1 MHAACTPRQ
10 SHPDV
15 TEKKKKLFSLSPFP
29 PALIGEP
36 QPDSIQ
42 PWVLTLVTARPPRAQ
57 PCRSGPEV
65 PSTSVLPAPSGA
77 NCSLALP
84 IDPLAIPVPVHRSIR
99 TTGTTRNT
107 PSDLS
112 VHLPGCRMHPPRGR
126 WVPFVSRQAAKLMP
140 STYGVRPLCTRAC
153 RTGYIVRESSIPG
166 LSFECPRPLCTA
178 NPGYSGHFHASAAHK
193 NSKKKTLTGR
203 DINACRPRRFM
214 PAPIRRYLVLC
225 RARWT
230 CFANFS

>member
-1 MHAACTPRQ
+1 MHPRRAAYRCCHTSNLYFHRQGLRVLAFNLCMPPAHRDSLTPTSPRR
-10 SHPDV
+10 
-15 TEKKKKLFSLSPFP
+15 KNNFFSLSPFP

-77 NCSLALP
+77 NCSPCLP

-126 WVPFVSRQAAKLMP
+126 WIPFVSRQAAKLMP

-166 LSFECPRPLCTA
+166 LSFECPRPLCTT
-178 NPGYSGHFHASAAHK
+178 NPGYSGHFPCQRSA
-193 NSKKKTLTGR
+193 
-203 DINACRPRRFM
+203 
-214 PAPIRRYLVLC
+214 
-225 RARWT
+225 
-230 CFANFS
+230 